1 VSVADRGDWNQR
13 VIEEFRSNG
22 GRVAAFARQPLLLL
36 HHRGAKTGIERVNPL
51 AYLELEDGYAVFGS
65 KGGAPTDPDWVRNVL
80 AHPDVTVEVGTDA
93 VPVRAH
99 LARGDERTRIWEEQ
113 KRRNGNFAEYERTT
127 TREIPVVVL
136 ERTG

>member
-1 VSVADRGDWNQR
+1 MSDRGDWNAS

-36 HHRGAKTGIERVNPL
+36 HHRGAKTGIQRVNPL
-51 AYLELEDGYAVFGS
+51 AYLDLDDGYAVFGS
-65 KGGAPTDPDWVRNVL
+65 KGGAPTNPDWVANVIVN
-80 AHPDVTVEVGTDA
+80 PDVTVEVGTGT

-99 LARGDERTRIWEEQ
+99 RAHGSEREAIWEEQ
-113 KRRNGNFAEYERTT
+113 KRRNPAFAEYERKT
-127 TREIPVVVL
+127 TREIPVIVL